1 MSKIKYKFFLILI
14 ILFTFLGLGSTKA
27 VAEELRIAVAS
38 NFYPTMKK
46 IVELYKSKKSISNSR
61 NKIILIPGSSGKHF
75 AQIINGAPFDVFFS
89 ADEEKPKRLEKEG
102 KIESNSRFTYAKGRL
117 VLWSSMN
124 GFIDL
129 KGDILQQKNFKFLAI
144 ANPKIAP
151 YGESAVE
158 TLRSLK
164 LWKNIQ
170 DKVVRGENVSQTFQ
184 FVSSGNAELGFVAYS
199 QIIKSDATTNGSFWL
214 VPQSIYKPINQQA
227 VLLKESKI
235 GKDFLSFIQS
245 DESLNIILESG
256 YGLP

>member
-1 MSKIKYKFFLILI
+1 
-14 ILFTFLGLGSTKA
+14 
-27 VAEELRIAVAS
+27 
-38 NFYPTMKK
+38 MKK